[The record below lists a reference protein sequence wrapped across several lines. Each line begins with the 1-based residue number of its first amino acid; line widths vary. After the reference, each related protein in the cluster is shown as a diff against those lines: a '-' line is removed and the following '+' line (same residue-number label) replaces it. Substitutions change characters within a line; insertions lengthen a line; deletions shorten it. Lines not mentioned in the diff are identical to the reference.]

1 MQIKRIKTSFDIR
14 ETKGHTVAL
23 HTFWRVLCKTM
34 FFACH
39 YHKAN
44 RNVTSMYLFQFIHH
58 ECHASRISRTYI
70 ISNRFSQN
78 ISLSLY
84 AVVHHEFHASR
95 IFFVHYSLHS
105 PMYGRT
111 SFIGAHHYTSILIKV
126 FPCIRVVCFLLTCT
140 FFSAFFR
147 SITRHDDSAKLFYF
161 ISFGTCVVFAWSIYP
176 EIYLLSLL
184 AQQISFSF
192 YD

>member
-1 MQIKRIKTSFDIR
+1 MLPRCIFFNSYIMNVMHHGSRVHISFPIDFL
-14 ETKGHTVAL
+14 K
-23 HTFWRVLCKTM
+23 
-34 FFACH
+34 
-39 YHKAN
+39 
-44 RNVTSMYLFQFIHH
+44 
-58 ECHASRISRTYI
+58 
-70 ISNRFSQN
+70 

-84 AVVHHEFHASR
+84 TPSCIMNFTHHEF
-95 IFFVHYSLHS
+95 SLS
-105 PMYGRT
+105 TIR
-111 SFIGAHHYTSILIKV
+111 FIRRCMDEPHLLAHTITLIKV

-140 FFSAFFR
+140 FFSTFFR